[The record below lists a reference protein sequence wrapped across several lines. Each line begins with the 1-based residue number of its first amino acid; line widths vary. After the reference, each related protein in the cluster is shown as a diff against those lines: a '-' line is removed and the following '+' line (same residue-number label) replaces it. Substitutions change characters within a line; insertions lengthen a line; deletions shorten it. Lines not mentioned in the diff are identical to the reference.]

1 MILGISLLYGYN
13 VDSRIFTVHSAVPLY
28 PNGKGRLSMSLLDEK
43 KFTEIRSRLEKRVVT
58 LPDGTTIPCL
68 GQGTWYMGEKPKRK
82 AEEIKALQLGIELGM
97 KLIDTA
103 EMYGNGDSERL
114 VGEAIK
120 GRRDDV
126 FLVSK
131 VYPHNSGMDK
141 IKIACE
147 NSLKRLGT
155 DHLDLYLLHWRGR
168 VPLEET
174 IEGMERLRKEGKIL
188 RWGVSNFD
196 TDDMEE
202 LWNTPNGS
210 NCSTNQVLY
219 HLGSRGIDF
228 DLLPWQ
234 RVHHMPIMA
243 YSPLAQGGS
252 LRKQLLT
259 DPTIREIANK
269 YKVKPLQIA
278 LAWTIRT
285 NDVIAI
291 PKAVQEQHV
300 IENAEA
306 ATIELTKEDLDK
318 LDKVFPKPT
327 KKMPLDII

>member
-1 MILGISLLYGYN
+1 MGVL
-13 VDSRIFTVHSAVPLY
+13 DS
-28 PNGKGRLSMSLLDEK
+28 K
-43 KFTEIRSRLEKRVVT
+43 KIMEIRSRIEKRVVT
-58 LPDGTTIPCL
+58 LPDGTTVPCI
-68 GQGTWYMGEKPKRK
+68 GQGTWHMGEKPQEK
-82 AEEIKALQLGIELGM
+82 AKEIKALQLGIELGM
-97 KLIDTA
+97 KVIDTA
-103 EMYGNGDSERL
+103 EMYGNGASERL

-131 VYPHNSGMDK
+131 VYPHNAGLDK
-141 IKIACE
+141 ISTACE

-155 DHLDLYLLHWRGR
+155 DYLDLYLLHWRGR
-168 VPLEET
+168 IPLEET

-202 LWNTPNGS
+202 LWNTTNGS
-210 NCSTNQVLY
+210 NCATNQVLY

-228 DLLPWQ
+228 DLLPWH
-234 RVHHMPIMA
+234 REHHVPIMA
-243 YSPLAQGGS
+243 YSPLAQGGA

-259 DPTIREIANK
+259 DPIINKIAKK
-269 YKVKPLQIA
+269 YNVKPLQIA

-291 PKAVQEQHV
+291 PKAGQEQHV
-300 IENAEA
+300 LENAEA
-306 ATIELTKEDLDK
+306 AAIELTQEDLK
-318 LDKVFPKPT
+318 RLDEAFPKPR
-327 KKMPLDII
+327 KKVPLDII